1 MAVVGMIREPRP
13 ARFGDRDVAK
23 VIARYTGACLGL
35 LAFAVTSVAGLLT
48 GNAVTVTLSRSL
60 FALFLFCVL
69 GLVLGGAAQ
78 LVVAEY
84 ERNRESEIRRRLEA
98 SATGASHSS
107 NVDPRAAEVPNAPGD
122 DGIVTLNRARSP
134 IG

>member
-1 MAVVGMIREPRP
+1 MTYEPSP
-13 ARFGDRDVAK
+13 ARFGDRDVAN

-84 ERNRESEIRRRLEA
+84 ERNRESEIRRRIEG
-98 SATGASHSS
+98 SAAGGPGPGESGRSESKAT
-107 NVDPRAAEVPNAPGD
+107 EVPD
-122 DGIVTLNRARSP
+122 DADIPIVTVNRTPSP